1 MSITQHPLN
10 TRVVAI
16 KGAGDLATG
25 IACRL
30 YRAGFHNVF
39 MMESEQP
46 TAVRRR
52 VAFAQ
57 AVYGDRIEV
66 EGIQGRRVKGAAD
79 VSGLWNDGKVPVL
92 VDPGWDTLRAIAP
105 DVLVDAI
112 IAKKNKGTRINDAP
126 LVIGLGPGFTAGED
140 VHRVIETRR
149 GHSLGQVITEG
160 SALANTSVPEAVMG
174 FAAERIIRAPAK
186 GAFCA
191 LRDIGDQ
198 VARGD
203 LLGRI
208 GGQGVTAP
216 IDGVIR
222 GLVHDGVP
230 MGRGRKLGD
239 VDPRGNPA
247 YCDIVSDK
255 ARSLGGAVLEVIL
268 ERYNR

>member
-1 MSITQHPLN
+1 MADIQRLPDL
-10 TRVVAI
+10 VVAI

-30 YRAGFHNVF
+30 YRAGFRRLF
-39 MMESEQP
+39 MMESHQP
-46 TAVRRR
+46 SAVRRR

-57 AVYGDRIEV
+57 AVYAGRIEV
-66 EGIQGRRVKGAAD
+66 EGIDGKLVQGAAD
-79 VSGLWNDGKVPVL
+79 VPALWNEGAVPVL
-92 VDPGWDTLRAIAP
+92 VDPGWETLRGIGP

-112 IAKKNKGTRINDAP
+112 IAKKNKGTRMTEAP
-126 LVIGLGPGFTAGED
+126 LVIGLGPGFTAGSD
-140 VHRVIETRR
+140 VHRVIETCR
-149 GHSLGQVITEG
+149 GHSLGQVITSG

-174 FAAERIIRAPAK
+174 FAKERIIRAPAK
-186 GAFCA
+186 GKFQA
-191 LRDIGDQ
+191 LKDIGDT
-198 VARGD
+198 VVKGD

-208 GGQGVTAP
+208 GGQDVISS
-216 IDGVIR
+216 IDGIIR

-247 YCDIVSDK
+247 YCDMVSDK
-255 ARSLGGAVLEVIL
+255 ARALGGAVLEVIL